1 MKKTLFA
8 IAVAAATLCACSTSD
23 DDNDYSFSPFGSTS
37 SSSSSSSSNSASAS
51 DAEMSYVTSGTNIA
65 TVDATLADDKVT
77 VTWTNSSVT
86 VAIASNLS
94 NLVCAYANG
103 CYLSI
108 IASDSVTSKIT
119 YTLTGTCS
127 DGGFY
132 MDGSY
137 KARYILSDLHL
148 TATEDNAAIYIQNGK
163 LLQMRLADGTSNS
176 LTDAT
181 GSIHKA
187 TLMLN
192 GHSEWDGEG
201 SLTITGNCNHAVWT
215 DEYMLVEEGTITVTA
230 AATDGFNVNQYYQQT
245 GGTVTITAYDEG
257 IAVAALDD
265 DDKDYDGQF
274 IFNDGTLTITTTSG
288 KGIKSEADLTIN
300 GGTIS
305 VTARGSEGIESKAAI
320 TINDGSIYTYA
331 YDDAVNAAAG
341 NLVIEGGQIYAQSS
355 SNDGLD
361 ANRNIYIN
369 GGDIIAIG
377 GSTTVECAID
387 AAEGYSVYING
398 GNLFAVGASSEATSS
413 SSQQASIEVSA
424 SVSGKA
430 LSLGTSST
438 PYLYMKA
445 PSTSCKYV
453 LMSCPSLVKGS
464 TYYLKSGAS
473 YSGTPWNGLGTDASL
488 ISAGSSTLATA
499 TAAYAVGSGTSN
511 GGGTTPGGGNGGR
524 W

>member
-1 MKKTLFA
+1 MKKTLCA
-8 IAVAAATLCACSTSD
+8 IAVVAATLCACSTD
-23 DDNDYSFSPFGSTS
+23 DDNNGYSFSPFSSTD
-37 SSSSSSSSNSASAS
+37 SSSSSSNSASAS

-65 TVDATLADDKVT
+65 TVDASLADDKVT
-77 VTWTNSSVT
+77 VTWTNSSVS
-86 VAIASNLS
+86 VAIASNLAD
-94 NLVCAYANG
+94 LVSAYANG
-103 CYLSI
+103 CYVAL

-148 TATEDNAAIYIQNGK
+148 TATADNAAIYIQNGK

-176 LTDAT
+176 LADAT

-245 GGTVTITAYDEG
+245 GGTVTINATDEG

-265 DDKDYDGQF
+265 SDKDYDGQF
-274 IFNDGTLTITTTSG
+274 IFNDGLLTITATSG

-320 TINDGSIYTYA
+320 TINDGDIYTYA

-341 NLVIEGGQIYAQSS
+341 NLVIEGGRLYAQSS
-355 SNDGLD
+355 TNDGLD

-387 AAEGYSVYING
+387 AAEGYAVYING

-430 LSLGTSST
+430 ISLGTASS

-453 LMSCPSLVKGS
+453 LMSCPSLIKGT

-511 GGGTTPGGGNGGR
+511 GGGNPGGTGGGR